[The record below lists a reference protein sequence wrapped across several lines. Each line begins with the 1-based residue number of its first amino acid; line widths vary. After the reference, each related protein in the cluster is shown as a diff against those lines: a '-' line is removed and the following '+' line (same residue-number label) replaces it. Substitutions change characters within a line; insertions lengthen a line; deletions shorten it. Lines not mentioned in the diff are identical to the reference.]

1 MAAVLEM
8 AKEQK
13 TLLQIIVKYKR
24 GPVAYTLTKRRAAW
38 RCLHRIQQ
46 DEEAK
51 EDRTKAIR

>member
-1 MAAVLEM
+1 MAAVLGV

-13 TLLQIIVKYKR
+13 TLLQAAVKHGR
-24 GPVAYTLTKRRAAW
+24 ESVAYTLMKRRAA
-38 RCLHRIQQ
+38 RRYLHRIQQ